1 MLYCKCNRI
10 VYFYTSFFY
19 FFIEKRQRYDIIIQ
33 DINFIMEGK
42 NSMWGDIAIA
52 FLLAFITAFV
62 ITPYTIRIAK
72 KVGAVDIPNDRRV
85 NKKPMPRLGGLAVI
99 AGFLVSAIYLVISM
113 YLEKK
118 MNFAEDNLNKKILG
132 FWLGIIVLG
141 ITCFID
147 DVKNIKPLVKL
158 AGQTLAAI
166 LVVSSGV
173 LIDNFTIP
181 FKENSVVLNEVFS
194 YILTIGWIVG
204 ITNAINLIDGLDGLS
219 SGITLISCI
228 SLLII
233 FALNESPL
241 IAIILIT
248 SLAGAIVGFLP
259 YNFNPAK
266 TFIGDVGSNFMGFA
280 IAVISILGVAKT
292 YTAVVIIAPIMV
304 LALPIFDT
312 LWAIIRRIVKTKS
325 IKGVFKADKGHLHH
339 RLMARGYT
347 QKQAVLILYGV
358 TATLGMT
365 TIILLDS
372 GIWKAI
378 SFALLVIAIVA
389 MGYKDILHLR
399 DDDEEVLEEKDN
411 VQNRKKREK

>member
-1 MLYCKCNRI
+1 
-10 VYFYTSFFY
+10 
-19 FFIEKRQRYDIIIQ
+19 
-33 DINFIMEGK
+33 
-42 NSMWGDIAIA
+42 MWGDIAIA

-99 AGFLVSAIYLVISM
+99 AGFLVSAIYLIISM
-113 YLEKK
+113 FIEKK
-118 MNFAEDNLNKKILG
+118 INFTEDSLNKKIFG
-132 FWLGIIVLG
+132 FLIGIIVLG

-147 DVKNIKPLVKL
+147 DVKGIKPLAKL

-166 LVVSSGV
+166 LLVSSGV

-181 FKENSVVLNEVFS
+181 FKENSVMLNEVFS

-266 TFIGDVGSNFMGFA
+266 TFIGDVGSNFMGFS

-312 LWAIIRRIVKTKS
+312 LWAIVRRIIKTKS

-347 QKQAVLILYGV
+347 QKQAVLILYGL
-358 TATLGMT
+358 TATFGMT
-365 TIILLDS
+365 AIILLDS

-378 SFALLVIAIVA
+378 SFALLVVAIVA
-389 MGYKDILHLR
+389 IGYKDILHLHEENNI
-399 DDDEEVLEEKDN
+399 DKSKQEEVHSLEKKLASQKNEKSNDKSKVKN
-411 VQNRKKREK
+411 KKNADKKINKRKRHK